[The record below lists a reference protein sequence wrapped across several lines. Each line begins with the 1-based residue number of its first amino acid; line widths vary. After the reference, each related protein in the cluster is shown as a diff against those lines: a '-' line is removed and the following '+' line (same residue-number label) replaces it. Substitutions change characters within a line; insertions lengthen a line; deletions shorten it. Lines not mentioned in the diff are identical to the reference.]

1 MGCTS
6 TSPLEPVYTYEQVR
20 SFAEVLW
27 HVVIARQP
35 DLFTTPRAVARRKKG
50 RVYFDHLQIG
60 KSKTIAAP
68 YVLRAHDGAP
78 VATPL
83 AWKEVKKGLT
93 PDQFNI
99 RNAVV
104 RFRKLGDVLG
114 GVLTNKQRLEGA
126 IERLSNQ
133 LRATR

>member
-1 MGCTS
+1 
-6 TSPLEPVYTYEQVR
+6 
-20 SFAEVLW
+20 
-27 HVVIARQP
+27 
-35 DLFTTPRAVARRKKG
+35 
-50 RVYFDHLQIG
+50 
-60 KSKTIAAP
+60 
-68 YVLRAHDGAP
+68 LRAHDGAP